1 MQILGLPGCRVVHP
15 VEAVGVG
22 MVESRLAV
30 GAVDRWVDRIF
41 IRCTGRSPD
50 RHRPPAAEESLHA
63 TSISPKAICRL
74 GCERSVK

>member
-41 IRCTGRSPD
+41 IRRTGRSPD
-50 RHRPPAAEESLHA
+50 RHRPPPAGES
-63 TSISPKAICRL
+63 
-74 GCERSVK
+74 